1 VADYVI
7 IGAGSAGCVLAD
19 KLSARHDVVLV
30 EAGGSD
36 RAMEVA
42 IPAAFSKL
50 FKTDRDWDFS
60 TEPEP
65 AARNRSLYLPRGKMI
80 GGSSSM
86 NAMLYFRGRPSDYD
100 GWAAN
105 GAKGW
110 GWEDVLPIFKEME
123 FNSRGAGDFHGESGR
138 LLVSDLRSVN
148 RLTRSFVEAAMDA
161 GITANGD
168 FNGVTQ
174 DGVGFVQVTQRR
186 GRRWSAADAFLHP
199 AMDRPT
205 LQVVTGALV
214 TRIVIEEG
222 RAAGVEYV
230 KDGQMQRVVADAEV
244 VLAAGTYG
252 SPHVLQ
258 LSGVGD
264 PNQLR
269 QAGIEPVVENLD
281 VGRNL
286 QDHPVAMIMFET
298 DYERTLD
305 HADGLRELARWAV
318 TRSGRLTSP
327 VAEAC
332 LFVRS
337 SSAIPEPDLQFHF
350 GPVCFADHGMSDFP
364 GRAYT
369 FGPVLVNPL
378 SRGHVRARSADPTVS
393 PAILT
398 NVLSEPADLDALVS
412 GLELARE
419 IGAQAPFDPHRGA
432 ELAPGPG
439 VRTREELTTYV
450 RERVE
455 LLYHPVGTCR
465 MGSDDEAV
473 VDPRLRVQGVEDLR
487 VVDAS
492 VMPTVVS
499 GNTNAPTMMI
509 AARGAEMILA
519 DA

>member
-19 KLSARHDVVLV
+19 RLSARHNVTLI

-50 FKTDRDWDFS
+50 FKTDRDWNFS

-65 AARNRSLYLPRGKMI
+65 AARDRSLYLPRGKMI

-100 GWAAN
+100 GWARD
-105 GAKGW
+105 GAEGW
-110 GWEDVLPIFKEME
+110 QWENVLPVFKDME
-123 FNSRGAGDFHGESGR
+123 LNSRGADEFHGDSGP
-138 LLVSDLRSVN
+138 LFVSDLRSVN
-148 RLTRSFVEAAMDA
+148 QLTRSFVEAAMEA
-161 GITANGD
+161 GIPPNGD
-168 FNGVTQ
+168 FNGATQ

-186 GRRWSAADAFLHP
+186 GRRWSAADAFLRP
-199 AMDRPT
+199 ALDRPT
-205 LQVVTGALV
+205 LEVISHSLV
-214 TRIVIEEG
+214 TRIVIEGG
-222 RAAGVEYV
+222 RATGVEYL
-230 KDGQMQRVVADAEV
+230 KEGQTHRVSADAEV
-244 VLAAGTYG
+244 ILAAGAYG

-264 PNQLR
+264 PDQLR
-269 QAGIEPVVENLD
+269 QAGIDPVIENRQ

-286 QDHPVAMIMFET
+286 QDHPVAMVMYET
-298 DYERTLD
+298 SYQRTLD
-305 HADGLRELARWAV
+305 DADSAGELARWAL
-318 TRSGRLTSP
+318 TRGGRLSSP

-332 LFVRS
+332 AFVRS
-337 SSAIPEPDLQFHF
+337 SPEIAEPDLQFHF
-350 GPVCFADHGMSDFP
+350 GPVCFADHGMSDFD

-369 FGPVLVNPL
+369 YGPVLVNPG
-378 SRGHVRARSADPTVS
+378 SRGQVWARSADPTVS

-398 NVLSEPADLDALVS
+398 NSLSEPEDLEALMD

-419 IGAQAPFDPHRGA
+419 IGAQNAFDPYRGA
-432 ELAPGPG
+432 ELAPGPD
-439 VRTREELTTYV
+439 VKTREELAGYV
-450 RERVE
+450 REHVE

-465 MGSDDEAV
+465 MGSDEEAV
-473 VDPRLRVQGVEDLR
+473 VDPRLRVQGVDGLR

-499 GNTNAPTMMI
+499 GNTNAPTLMI

-519 DA
+519 DR